1 MKNLLN
7 IVIFVAT
14 VWIMTGCVEWLNNTD
29 YRVECSIDKSL
40 RTDSVSLLLLEDA
53 YNSVYHASTVGI
65 DSASG
70 AFVFE
75 GQVEQP
81 CVAFLKFSND
91 STPFYFVLEHGETRI
106 SIGASGV
113 VFTGGDLNHEYFE
126 YLKTRNSIMKTRRA
140 LHAQY
145 LQLAAPD
152 SIVNIEQ
159 EMKFA
164 QQDSILADSLDQ
176 VTLAAI
182 NRGNQA
188 SRIVLER
195 FVNTLSPA
203 LLKELNSMPPKR

>member
-1 MKNLLN
+1 MKNLLS
-7 IVIFVAT
+7 IVIVVAT
-14 VWIMTGCVEWLNNTD
+14 LWITTGCVERLSD
-29 YRVECSIDKSL
+29 SHYKVECSIDKSL
-40 RTDSVSLLLLEDA
+40 RTDSVALFLLEDA
-53 YNSVYHASTVGI
+53 YNRVYHASTVGL

-91 STPFYFVLEHGETRI
+91 STPFYFVLEHGESHI
-106 SIGASGV
+106 AIGTNGV
-113 VFTGGDLNHEYFE
+113 VFTGGNLNHEYFD
-126 YLKTRNSIMKTRRA
+126 YLKTRGSIMATRKA
-140 LHAQY
+140 LHSQY

-159 EMKFA
+159 ERQFA
-164 QQDSILADSLDQ
+164 QQDSLLADSLDR
-176 VTLAAI
+176 VTLAMI

-203 LLKELNSMPPKR
+203 SLKVLNQSQKQ